1 MEEQLRE
8 ELKALR
14 EEVETLRE
22 WRTQF
27 EAAVKNFATGTKANQ
42 AEVTEVVGEVI
53 DRLHAVEA
61 ATAAAPSPSAAP
73 GDDHL
78 PWSLRAT
85 EDDWRRLSDW
95 LDWLGRHYAPQLHL
109 RIWPCWPLHG
119 GVTEELAALHA
130 SWRAATEADA
140 DPSREGSDLAYWHQ
154 MWLWPTIERI
164 RQHYMFSECEDD
176 HSQDR
181 PGRPTDGAALRKR
194 MTEAEAERRRRE
206 NEKYAYYVKTGPDHP
221 AERPSSLWRCAAGSG
236 SGSGGGGDWE
246 YLSLL
251 DWQWHKAA
259 ETVVQDPPPE
269 AARHRVTADRAGEL
283 QADRQGWVRYWAR
296 YADEPAW
303 RAGEPPV
310 SVVRRRR
317 SPERIY
323 DEAYK
328 TWNEWGPTQTVHDFF
343 DARPSNPPHLVEID
357 AAKAERLLT
366 ELHGAKG
373 ATEL

>member
-85 EDDWRRLSDW
+85 EDDWRGLSDW

-236 SGSGGGGDWE
+236 SGGGGDWE

-328 TWNEWGPTQTVHDFF
+328 TWNEWGPTQAVHDFF
-343 DARPSNPPHLVEID
+343 EARPSNPPHLVEID

>member
-1 MEEQLRE
+1 MEDELQQELKSLRE
-8 ELKALR
+8 EI
-14 EEVETLRE
+14 ETLRE

-27 EAAVKNFATGTKANQ
+27 ETAVKNFASGTKANQ
-42 AEVTEVVGEVI
+42 AEVTEVVSEVI

-61 ATAAAPSPSAAP
+61 ATAGPSASGAGD
-73 GDDHL
+73 GDDHQ

-85 EDDWRRLSDW
+85 EDDWRKLADW
-95 LDWLGRHYAPQLHL
+95 LDWLGKHYAPQLHL

-130 SWRAATEADA
+130 SWRAATAADA

-176 HSQDR
+176 HSPDR
-181 PGRPTDGAALRKR
+181 PGRPTDTAALKQR
-194 MTEAEAERRRRE
+194 MAEAEAERRRLEHAR
-206 NEKYAYYVKTGPDHP
+206 YDYFVKTSPNGYPV
-221 AERPSSLWRCAAGSG
+221 ERPSSLWRCAAGR
-236 SGSGGGGDWE
+236 DEEWE
-246 YLSLL
+246 FLSLL
-251 DWQWHKAA
+251 DWQWHRA
-259 ETVVQDPPPE
+259 EDTDVQLPPPR
-269 AARHRVTADRAGEL
+269 AALHEVTADRAEDL

-296 YADEPAW
+296 YVDEQDW

-317 SPERIY
+317 SPERVY
-323 DEAYK
+323 DEAFK
-328 TWNEWGPTQTVHDFF
+328 TWNEWGPTQAVHDFF

-357 AAKAERLLT
+357 PAEAERLLD

>member
-1 MEEQLRE
+1 MEEQPKEVQLQEELKSLRE
-8 ELKALR
+8 ELEA
-14 EEVETLRE
+14 LRE

-27 EAAVKNFATGTKANQ
+27 ETAVKDFASGTKANQ

-61 ATAAAPSPSAAP
+61 ATAASSGTVAA
-73 GDDHL
+73 DAHQ

-85 EDDWRRLSDW
+85 EEEWRKLADW
-95 LDWLGRHYAPQLHL
+95 LDWLGKHYAPQLHL

-176 HSQDR
+176 HSPDR
-181 PGRPTDGAALRKR
+181 PGRPTDTAALQQR
-194 MTEAEAERRRRE
+194 MAEAEAERRRLE
-206 NEKYAYYVKTGPDHP
+206 HAKYDYFVKTSPDGYP
-221 AERPSSLWRCAAGSG
+221 AERPSSLWRCAAGR
-236 SGSGGGGDWE
+236 DEEWE
-246 YLSLL
+246 FLSLL
-251 DWQWHKAA
+251 DWQWHRADD
-259 ETVVQDPPPE
+259 TDVRTPPPRPALHE
-269 AARHRVTADRAGEL
+269 VTADRAEEL

-296 YADEPAW
+296 YVDEQEW
-303 RAGEPPV
+303 RAGEQPV

-323 DEAYK
+323 DEAFK
-328 TWNEWGPTQTVHDFF
+328 TWHEWGPTQAVYDFF

-357 AAKAERLLT
+357 AAEAERLLG